1 MNLYFKNATLLI
13 SLILSLSPALSWAE
27 LSTKVDRSVLDT
39 NETLSLE
46 IRYDGQVLAGEP
58 DFAGLATDFEIL
70 SNNRQ
75 QSYSRSNGKTES
87 FTAWTLQLRP
97 KRAGMLLIPSIS
109 FKGDVSNAVELRVR
123 AAPANP
129 TAANPGSQPIYTE
142 TLVDR
147 EAVYVNQQII
157 LTHRLY
163 TSINLRDY
171 SLSELKINNVI
182 LHRLGDT
189 TYQKVLNG
197 RNYLVLEVKYA
208 VLPKS
213 VGTVDVPKLRFGAY
227 EVNSRS
233 QFGVFNNRGNQVFRD
248 TEAITVDVLAQPAQ
262 ADASG
267 WMPSSEVKLEQRWSG
282 DLENATV
289 GEPITRTITITAK
302 GLSSAQITPLE
313 VPQSQDY
320 RIYPDQPQLSQTL
333 SSDGLNSIRVESLAL
348 VPNQPGEI
356 TLPAIE
362 LRWWD
367 INQQQQQI
375 SRLPATT
382 IQVLPNTSSVDDQT
396 NLIGLKAISNNPS
409 VAGSSIAT
417 EPEPSALKTISLA
430 LNALLIAVIVALL
443 MRQKNQGPRDKT
455 QITSKPEHSALLTLK
470 QQLKAIE
477 DAAKNDDYMAM
488 RDAILIWGKT
498 LFSERPP
505 NTLKA
510 LAVSLQDTAIQQQF
524 EQLDRQ
530 LYQGIMGDSEALDID
545 QLLRHLRK
553 QSTFSRGTNQAKS
566 AGHGLK
572 DLYPT

>member
-46 IRYDGQVLAGEP
+46 IRYDGQVLTGEP

-147 EAVYVNQQII
+147 ETVYVNQQII

-382 IQVLPNTSSVDDQT
+382 IQVLPSTSSVDDQT

-430 LNALLIAVIVALL
+430 LNALLIVVIVALL

-455 QITSKPEHSALLTLK
+455 QITPKPEHSALLTLK

-477 DAAKNDDYMAM
+477 DAAKNDDYMACLLYTS
-488 RDAILIWGKT
+488 DAAD
-498 LFSERPP
+498 E
-505 NTLKA
+505 
-510 LAVSLQDTAIQQQF
+510 
-524 EQLDRQ
+524 
-530 LYQGIMGDSEALDID
+530 
-545 QLLRHLRK
+545 
-553 QSTFSRGTNQAKS
+553 
-566 AGHGLK
+566 
-572 DLYPT
+572 

>member
-1 MNLYFKNATLLI
+1 MNLYFKNAILLI

-27 LSTKVDRSVLDT
+27 LSAKVDRSVLDT

-58 DFAGLATDFEIL
+58 DFKGLKTDFEVL

-109 FKGDVSNAVELRVR
+109 FKGDVSNAIELRVR

-147 EAVYVNQQII
+147 ETVYVNQQII

-171 SLSELKINNVI
+171 SLSELKIDNVI
-182 LHRLGDT
+182 LQRLGDT

-197 RNYLVLEVKYA
+197 RPYLVLEVKYA

-213 VGTVDVPKLRFGAY
+213 VGTVDIPKLRFGAY

-248 TEAITVDVLAQPAQ
+248 TEAITVDVLAQPTQSGAR
-262 ADASG
+262 G

-282 DLENATV
+282 DVENATV

-302 GLSSAQITPLE
+302 GLSSAQITPLD

-320 RIYPDQPQLSQTL
+320 RIYPDQPQLSQSL
-333 SSDGLNSIRVESLAL
+333 SSEGLNSTRVESLAL

-367 INQQQQQI
+367 INQQKEQV

-382 IQVLPNTSSVDDQT
+382 LQVLPSASSADDQT
-396 NLIGLKAISNNPS
+396 SLIGLKAISNDP
-409 VAGSSIAT
+409 SIADSGIAS

-430 LNALLIAVIVALL
+430 LNALLIAFIVALL
-443 MRQKNQGPRDKT
+443 MRQKNHGSRDRT
-455 QITSKPEHSALLTLK
+455 QTTSKPEHSALLTLK

-505 NTLKA
+505 KTLKT
-510 LAVSLQDTAIQQQF
+510 LAISLQDTDIQQQF
-524 EQLDRQ
+524 ERLDRQ
-530 LYQGIMGDSEALDID
+530 LYQGCY
-545 QLLRHLRK
+545 R
-553 QSTFSRGTNQAKS
+553 
-566 AGHGLK
+566 
-572 DLYPT
+572 

>member
-1 MNLYFKNATLLI
+1 MNLYFKNAILLI

-27 LSTKVDRSVLDT
+27 LTAKVDRSVLDT

-46 IRYDGQVLAGEP
+46 IRYDGQVLTGEP
-58 DFAGLATDFEIL
+58 DLTGLATDFEVL

-109 FKGDVSNAVELRVR
+109 FKGDVSNAIELRVR

-147 EAVYVNQQII
+147 ETVYVNQQII

-171 SLSELKINNVI
+171 SLSELKIDNVI
-182 LHRLGDT
+182 LQRLGDT

-197 RNYLVLEVKYA
+197 RPYLVLEVKYA

-213 VGTVDVPKLRFGAY
+213 VGTVDIPKLRFGAY

-248 TEAITVDVLAQPAQ
+248 TEAITVDVLAQPTESGAR
-262 ADASG
+262 G

-282 DLENATV
+282 DVENATV

-313 VPQSQDY
+313 VPQSKDY
-320 RIYPDQPQLSQTL
+320 RIYPDQPQLSQSL
-333 SSDGLNSIRVESLAL
+333 SSDGLNSTRVESLAL
-348 VPNQPGEI
+348 VPNQPGEM

-367 INQQQQQI
+367 VNQQKEQV

-382 IQVLPNTSSVDDQT
+382 LQVLPSTSSADDQT
-396 NLIGLKAISNNPS
+396 SLIGLKSISNNPS
-409 VAGSSIAT
+409 IADNGVAT
-417 EPEPSALKTISLA
+417 EPKPSALKTISLA
-430 LNALLIAVIVALL
+430 LNALLIAFIVALL
-443 MRQKNQGPRDKT
+443 FRQKNQGPKDRT
-455 QITSKPEHSALLTLK
+455 QTKLKPEYSALLTLK
-470 QQLKAIE
+470 QQLKAVE
-477 DAAKNDDYMAM
+477 DAAKNSDYMAM
-488 RDAILIWGKT
+488 RDAILTWGKT

-505 NTLKA
+505 KTLKA
-510 LAVSLQDTAIQQQF
+510 LALSLQDTDIQQQF

-530 LYQGIMGDSEALDID
+530 LYQGVTNDFKALDID
-545 QLLRHLRK
+545 LLLRHLRK
-553 QSTFSRGTNQAKS
+553 QSTFSRGANQAKK

>member
-1 MNLYFKNATLLI
+1 MNLYFKNTILLV
-13 SLILSLSPALSWAE
+13 SLILSLFPAISWAE
-27 LSTKVDRSVLDT
+27 LSAKVDRSVLDT

-46 IRYDGQVLAGEP
+46 IRYDGQTLAGEP
-58 DFAGLATDFEIL
+58 DFNGLTIDFEVL

-97 KRAGMLLIPSIS
+97 KRVGMLIIPSIS
-109 FKGDVSNAVELRVR
+109 FKGDVSNAIELRVR

-142 TLVDR
+142 TLVDH
-147 EAVYVNQQII
+147 ETVYVNQQII
-157 LTHRLY
+157 LTHRLF
-163 TSINLRDY
+163 TSINLRDF
-171 SLSELKINNVI
+171 SLSELKISNAI

-197 RNYLVLEVKYA
+197 RTYLVLEVKYA

-233 QFGVFNNRGNQVFRD
+233 QFGVFNNRGNQVYRD
-248 TEAITVDVLAQPAQ
+248 TEAITVDVLAQPTQSGAR
-262 ADASG
+262 G

-302 GLSSAQITPLE
+302 GLSSAQITPLD
-313 VPQSQDY
+313 VPQSQNY
-320 RIYPDQPQLSQTL
+320 RIYPDQPQLSQSL
-333 SSDGLNSIRVESLAL
+333 SSDGLNSTRVESLAL

-356 TLPAIE
+356 RLPAIE

-367 INQQQQQI
+367 INQQKEQV

-382 IQVLPNTSSVDDQT
+382 LQVLPSASSADDQT
-396 NLIGLKAISNNPS
+396 SLIGLKAISSDPS
-409 VAGSSIAT
+409 IVDSGIAS
-417 EPEPSALKTISLA
+417 EPKPSALKTISLA
-430 LNALLIAVIVALL
+430 LNALLIVFIVALL
-443 MRQKNQGPRDKT
+443 MRQKNHGPRDRT
-455 QITSKPEHSALLTLK
+455 QTTSKPEHSALLTLK

-505 NTLKA
+505 KT
-510 LAVSLQDTAIQQQF
+510 
-524 EQLDRQ
+524 
-530 LYQGIMGDSEALDID
+530 
-545 QLLRHLRK
+545 
-553 QSTFSRGTNQAKS
+553 
-566 AGHGLK
+566 
-572 DLYPT
+572 

>member
-1 MNLYFKNATLLI
+1 MNLYFKNAILLI

-27 LSTKVDRSVLDT
+27 LSAKVDRSVLDT

-58 DFAGLATDFEIL
+58 DFKGLKTDFEVL

-109 FKGDVSNAVELRVR
+109 FKGDVSNAIELRVR

-147 EAVYVNQQII
+147 ETVYVNQQII

-171 SLSELKINNVI
+171 SLSELKIDNVI
-182 LHRLGDT
+182 LQRLGDT

-197 RNYLVLEVKYA
+197 RPYLVLEVKYA

-213 VGTVDVPKLRFGAY
+213 VGTVDIPKLRFGAY

-248 TEAITVDVLAQPAQ
+248 TEAITVDVLAQPTQSGAR
-262 ADASG
+262 G

-282 DLENATV
+282 DVENATV

-302 GLSSAQITPLE
+302 GLSSAQITPLD

-320 RIYPDQPQLSQTL
+320 RIYPDQPQLSQSL
-333 SSDGLNSIRVESLAL
+333 SSEGLSSTRVESLAL

-367 INQQQQQI
+367 INQQKEQV

-382 IQVLPNTSSVDDQT
+382 LQVLPSASSADDQT
-396 NLIGLKAISNNPS
+396 SLIGIKANSNDP
-409 VAGSSIAT
+409 SIADSGIAS

-430 LNALLIAVIVALL
+430 LNALLIAFIVALL
-443 MRQKNQGPRDKT
+443 MRQKNHGSRDRT
-455 QITSKPEHSALLTLK
+455 QTTSKPEHSALLTLK

-505 NTLKA
+505 KTLKT
-510 LAVSLQDTAIQQQF
+510 LAISLQDTDIQQQF
-524 EQLDRQ
+524 ERLDRQ
-530 LYQGIMGDSEALDID
+530 LYKGVIGDSEMLDID
-545 QLLRHLRK
+545 LLLRHLRQ
-553 QSTFSRGTNQAKS
+553 QSTFSRGANQAKTI
-566 AGHGLK
+566 GHGLK

>member
-1 MNLYFKNATLLI
+1 MNLYFKNAILLI

-27 LSTKVDRSVLDT
+27 LSAKVDRSVLDT

-58 DFAGLATDFEIL
+58 DFKGLKTDFEVL

-109 FKGDVSNAVELRVR
+109 FKGDVSNAIELRVR

-147 EAVYVNQQII
+147 ETVYVNQQII

-171 SLSELKINNVI
+171 SLSELKIDNVI
-182 LHRLGDT
+182 LQRLGDT

-197 RNYLVLEVKYA
+197 RPYLVLEVKYA

-213 VGTVDVPKLRFGAY
+213 VGTVDIPKLRFGAY

-248 TEAITVDVLAQPAQ
+248 TEAITVDVLAQPTQSGAR
-262 ADASG
+262 G

-282 DLENATV
+282 DVENATV

-302 GLSSAQITPLE
+302 GLSSAQITPLD

-320 RIYPDQPQLSQTL
+320 RIYPDQPQLSQSL
-333 SSDGLNSIRVESLAL
+333 SSEGLNSTRVESLAL

-367 INQQQQQI
+367 INQQKEQV

-382 IQVLPNTSSVDDQT
+382 LQVLPSASSADDQT
-396 NLIGLKAISNNPS
+396 SLIGLKASSNDP
-409 VAGSSIAT
+409 SIADSGIAS

-430 LNALLIAVIVALL
+430 LNALLIAFIVALL
-443 MRQKNQGPRDKT
+443 MRQKNHGSRDRT
-455 QITSKPEHSALLTLK
+455 QTTSKPKHSALRTLK

-505 NTLKA
+505 KTLKT
-510 LAVSLQDTAIQQQF
+510 LAISLQDTDIQQQF
-524 EQLDRQ
+524 ERLDRQ
-530 LYQGIMGDSEALDID
+530 LYKGVIGDSEMLDID
-545 QLLRHLRK
+545 LLLRHLRQ
-553 QSTFSRGTNQAKS
+553 QSTFSRGANKAKT

-572 DLYPT
+572 ELYPT

>member
-1 MNLYFKNATLLI
+1 MNLYFKNAILLI

-27 LSTKVDRSVLDT
+27 LTAKVDRSVLDT

-46 IRYDGQVLAGEP
+46 IRYDGQVLTGEP
-58 DFAGLATDFEIL
+58 DLTGLATDFEVL

-97 KRAGMLLIPSIS
+97 KRAGMLLIPSVS
-109 FKGDVSNAVELRVR
+109 FKGDVSNAIELRVR

-147 EAVYVNQQII
+147 ETVYVNQQII
-157 LTHRLY
+157 LTHRLF

-171 SLSELKINNVI
+171 SLSELKIDNVI
-182 LHRLGDT
+182 LQRLGDT

-197 RNYLVLEVKYA
+197 RPYLVLEVKYA

-213 VGTVDVPKLRFGAY
+213 VGTVDIPKLRFGAY

-248 TEAITVDVLAQPAQ
+248 TEAITIDVLAQPTQSGAR
-262 ADASG
+262 G

-282 DLENATV
+282 DVENATV

-313 VPQSQDY
+313 VPQSKDY
-320 RIYPDQPQLSQTL
+320 RIYPDQPQLSQSL
-333 SSDGLNSIRVESLAL
+333 SSDGLNSTRVESLAL
-348 VPNQPGEI
+348 VPNQPGEM

-367 INQQQQQI
+367 VNQQKEQV

-382 IQVLPNTSSVDDQT
+382 LQVLPSTSSADDQT
-396 NLIGLKAISNNPS
+396 SLIGLKSISNNPS
-409 VAGSSIAT
+409 IVDNGVAT
-417 EPEPSALKTISLA
+417 EPKPSALKTISLA
-430 LNALLIAVIVALL
+430 LNALLIAFIVALL
-443 MRQKNQGPRDKT
+443 FRQKNQGPKDRT
-455 QITSKPEHSALLTLK
+455 QTKLKPEYSALLTLK
-470 QQLKAIE
+470 QQLKAVE
-477 DAAKNDDYMAM
+477 DAAKNSDYMAM

-505 NTLKA
+505 KTLKA
-510 LAVSLQDTAIQQQF
+510 LALSLQDTDIQQQF

-530 LYQGIMGDSEALDID
+530 LYQGVTNDFKALDID
-545 QLLRHLRK
+545 LLLRHLRK
-553 QSTFSRGTNQAKS
+553 QSTFSRGANQAKK

>member
-1 MNLYFKNATLLI
+1 MNLYFKNAILLI

-27 LSTKVDRSVLDT
+27 LTAKVDRSVLDT

-46 IRYDGQVLAGEP
+46 IRYDGQVLTGEP
-58 DFAGLATDFEIL
+58 DLTGLATDFEVL

-97 KRAGMLLIPSIS
+97 KRAGMLLIPSVS
-109 FKGDVSNAVELRVR
+109 FKGDVSNAIELRVR

-147 EAVYVNQQII
+147 ETVYVNQQII

-171 SLSELKINNVI
+171 SLSELKIDNVI
-182 LHRLGDT
+182 LQRLGDT

-197 RNYLVLEVKYA
+197 RPYLVLEVKYA

-213 VGTVDVPKLRFGAY
+213 VGTVDIPKLRFGAY

-248 TEAITVDVLAQPAQ
+248 TEAITIDVLAQPTQSGAR
-262 ADASG
+262 G

-282 DLENATV
+282 DVENATV

-313 VPQSQDY
+313 VPQSKDY
-320 RIYPDQPQLSQTL
+320 RIYPDQPQLSQSL
-333 SSDGLNSIRVESLAL
+333 SSDGLNSTRVESLAL
-348 VPNQPGEI
+348 VPNQPGEM

-367 INQQQQQI
+367 VNQQKEQV

-382 IQVLPNTSSVDDQT
+382 LQVLPSTSSADDQT
-396 NLIGLKAISNNPS
+396 SLIGLKSISNNPS
-409 VAGSSIAT
+409 IVNNGVAT
-417 EPEPSALKTISLA
+417 EPKPSALKTISLA
-430 LNALLIAVIVALL
+430 LNALLIAFIVALL
-443 MRQKNQGPRDKT
+443 FRQKNQGPKDRT
-455 QITSKPEHSALLTLK
+455 QTKLKPEYSALLTLK
-470 QQLKAIE
+470 QQLKAVE
-477 DAAKNDDYMAM
+477 DAAKNSDYMAM

-505 NTLKA
+505 KTLKA
-510 LAVSLQDTAIQQQF
+510 LALSLQDTDIQQQF

-530 LYQGIMGDSEALDID
+530 LYQGVTNDFKALDID
-545 QLLRHLRK
+545 LLLRHLRK
-553 QSTFSRGTNQAKS
+553 QSTFSRGANQAKK

>member
-1 MNLYFKNATLLI
+1 MNLYFKNAILLI

-27 LSTKVDRSVLDT
+27 LTAKVDRSVLDT

-46 IRYDGQVLAGEP
+46 IRYDGQVLTGEP
-58 DFAGLATDFEIL
+58 DLTGLATDFEVL

-97 KRAGMLLIPSIS
+97 KRAGMLLIPSVS
-109 FKGDVSNAVELRVR
+109 FKGDVSNAIELRVR

-147 EAVYVNQQII
+147 ETVYVNQQII

-171 SLSELKINNVI
+171 SLSELKIDNVI
-182 LHRLGDT
+182 LQRLGDT

-197 RNYLVLEVKYA
+197 RPYLVLEVKYA

-213 VGTVDVPKLRFGAY
+213 VGTVDIPKLRFGAY

-248 TEAITVDVLAQPAQ
+248 TEAITIDVLAQPTQSGAR
-262 ADASG
+262 G

-282 DLENATV
+282 DVENATV

-313 VPQSQDY
+313 VPQSKDY
-320 RIYPDQPQLSQTL
+320 RIYPDQPQLSQSL
-333 SSDGLNSIRVESLAL
+333 SSDGLNSTRVESLAL
-348 VPNQPGEI
+348 VPNQPGEM

-367 INQQQQQI
+367 VNQQKEQV

-382 IQVLPNTSSVDDQT
+382 LQVLPSTSSADDQT
-396 NLIGLKAISNNPS
+396 SLIGLKSISNNPS
-409 VAGSSIAT
+409 IVDNGVAT
-417 EPEPSALKTISLA
+417 EPKPSALKTISLA
-430 LNALLIAVIVALL
+430 LNALLIAFIVALL
-443 MRQKNQGPRDKT
+443 FRQKNQGPKDRT
-455 QITSKPEHSALLTLK
+455 QTKLKPEYSALLTLK
-470 QQLKAIE
+470 QQLKAVE
-477 DAAKNDDYMAM
+477 DAAKNSDYMAM

-505 NTLKA
+505 KTLKA
-510 LAVSLQDTAIQQQF
+510 LALSLQDTDIQQQF

-530 LYQGIMGDSEALDID
+530 LYQGVTNDFKALDID
-545 QLLRHLRK
+545 LLLRHLRK
-553 QSTFSRGTNQAKS
+553 QSTFSRGANQAKK

>member
-1 MNLYFKNATLLI
+1 
-13 SLILSLSPALSWAE
+13 
-27 LSTKVDRSVLDT
+27 
-39 NETLSLE
+39 
-46 IRYDGQVLAGEP
+46 
-58 DFAGLATDFEIL
+58 
-70 SNNRQ
+70 
-75 QSYSRSNGKTES
+75 
-87 FTAWTLQLRP
+87 
-97 KRAGMLLIPSIS
+97 MLLIPSIS

-147 EAVYVNQQII
+147 ETVYVNQQII

-333 SSDGLNSIRVESLAL
+333 SSDGLNSIKLNL
-348 VPNQPGEI
+348 W
-356 TLPAIE
+356 
-362 LRWWD
+362 RWSQ
-367 INQQQQQI
+367 IN
-375 SRLPATT
+375 
-382 IQVLPNTSSVDDQT
+382 
-396 NLIGLKAISNNPS
+396 
-409 VAGSSIAT
+409 
-417 EPEPSALKTISLA
+417 PEK
-430 LNALLIAVIVALL
+430 
-443 MRQKNQGPRDKT
+443 
-455 QITSKPEHSALLTLK
+455 
-470 QQLKAIE
+470 
-477 DAAKNDDYMAM
+477 
-488 RDAILIWGKT
+488 
-498 LFSERPP
+498 
-505 NTLKA
+505 
-510 LAVSLQDTAIQQQF
+510 
-524 EQLDRQ
+524 
-530 LYQGIMGDSEALDID
+530 
-545 QLLRHLRK
+545 
-553 QSTFSRGTNQAKS
+553 
-566 AGHGLK
+566 
-572 DLYPT
+572 